1 MSTQSI
7 QQLSIYKFSKSNRMF
22 VTKHSKTNPLQ
33 KTIECKTYEQST
45 KYSYGKMEIEI

>member
-22 VTKHSKTNPLQ
+22 GTKHSKTSPLERDHRVQ
-33 KTIECKTYEQST
+33 NI
-45 KYSYGKMEIEI
+45 